1 MEALL
6 FKVLGPFEVASV
18 DGTVRILN
26 TPKICQVLALLA
38 VRANTIVSADSIVEE
53 LWADTPPRSALTTLQ
68 TYIYQSRKLL
78 ADIGLASGGHSLL
91 VTRAPG
97 YMLEVPPTQVDA
109 GKFERLLKE
118 GKAELAKN
126 RPDNASRLLRSAID
140 LWRGSALANIS
151 AGDILTGYVAHIEER
166 RIQALEL
173 MVEAEKQLGRHR
185 ELIPE
190 LRALVSDYPL
200 NEWFHGQLIMALS
213 HAGRRAE
220 ALQEYQ
226 RLRSILKEE
235 LGLDPAPE
243 LQRIHHEVLNPASAR
258 HWPASGHAGGRVM
271 RRHARPGVR

>member
-1 MEALL
+1 MEPLL
-6 FKVLGPFEVASV
+6 FKVLGPFEVASG
-18 DGTVRILN
+18 DGRVHILN

-38 VRANTIVSADSIVEE
+38 VRANTIVSADSIVAE

-68 TYIYQSRKLL
+68 TYIYHSRKLFAEL
-78 ADIGLASGGHSLL
+78 GLPAGGRGLL

-97 YMLEVPPTQVDA
+97 YMLEVAPEQVDA
-109 GKFERLLKE
+109 GRFERLLKE
-118 GKAELAKN
+118 GRDEFAKN
-126 RPDNASRLLRSAID
+126 RPENASKLLRSAID
-140 LWRGSALANIS
+140 LWRGPALANIA
-151 AGDILTGYVAHIEER
+151 AGDILTGYIAHIEECK
-166 RIQALEL
+166 IQALEL
-173 MVEAEKQLGRHR
+173 MVEVEKQLGRYR

-190 LRALVSDYPL
+190 LRALVSAYPL

-226 RLRSILKEE
+226 RLRSILQEE

-258 HWPASGHAGGRVM
+258 HRQVPSYTGGRVV
-271 RRHARPGVR
+271 RRHVRPGVR